1 MSTEGD
7 AKNKAIDDEAA
18 ALVAAVAPAAVAAL
32 IARYPEAEHVGI
44 RSNWY
49 ELDPHSARRVPV
61 APAARAGYLAKLIDS
76 NQAEL
81 QRDIARYNDLR
92 ARGLAALSRCDIL
105 ISSGG
110 RPLEA
115 LRCALDLKTAHI
127 SYHLS
132 ILVRLALELED
143 AHAAQART
151 IRPAPAAVPAP
162 TAARAAVDM
171 SAFRPG
177 VRCEI
182 VAASH
187 PSASRDVGKRVI
199 VDRVNP
205 EYGSVWAHDDKPVT
219 YRTNR
224 AGRRVVD
231 HDPRCIQTIYGVDQL
246 RVLP

>member
-1 MSTEGD
+1 MSAEDD

-61 APAARAGYLAKLIDS
+61 APAARADYLAKLIDS

-92 ARGLAALSRCDIL
+92 ARGLAALCRADIL

-143 AHAAQART
+143 AQGELASAVK
-151 IRPAPAAVPAP
+151 PAPAATPAP
-162 TAARAAVDM
+162 TLARAAVDM

-177 VRCEI
+177 VRCAI
-182 VAASH
+182 IAASH

-246 RVLP
+246 QVLP

>member
-1 MSTEGD
+1 MSAEDD

-18 ALVAAVAPAAVAAL
+18 ALVAAIAPAAVAAL

-49 ELDPHSARRVPV
+49 DLDPHSARRVPV
-61 APAARAGYLAKLIDS
+61 APAARVDYLAKLIDS

-92 ARGLAALSRCDIL
+92 ARGLAGLSRCDIL

-143 AHAAQART
+143 AQAALARAVKPAPT
-151 IRPAPAAVPAP
+151 PAPA
-162 TAARAAVDM
+162 TVDM

-182 VAASH
+182 IAASH

-199 VDRVNP
+199 VDRLNP

-231 HDPRCIQTIYGVDQL
+231 YDPRCIQTIYGVDQL

>member
-1 MSTEGD
+1 MSAEDD

-44 RSNWY
+44 RSNWN

-61 APAARAGYLAKLIDS
+61 APAARADYLAKLIDS

-92 ARGLAALSRCDIL
+92 VRGLAALSRCDIL

-143 AHAAQART
+143 AQGELARAVK
-151 IRPAPAAVPAP
+151 PAP
-162 TAARAAVDM
+162 ARAAVDM

-182 VAASH
+182 IAASH

-219 YRTNR
+219 YRINR

-246 RVLP
+246 QVLP